1 MKEVDYLIVGFGLA
15 GMAFCDKL
23 EQNKKSFF
31 VIDKQT
37 EAASRV
43 AAGLINPVILKRY
56 TLPWHGEEQFDLAKK
71 YFKRLD
77 AKLGLN
83 SVTEIPVYK
92 VFSSAEDQN
101 NWFEASDKTGLD
113 RFLKPELKTDV
124 SEKVNAKLH
133 AGEVKETVRIDI
145 SKLLDSYKNH
155 LTENNSYKMEAF
167 NYDKIEFNS
176 EDKIEYQNILAK
188 RIVFAEGY
196 GVKANPFF
204 NKLPLVGNKG
214 EYIDV
219 YAPELKLTQAL
230 KSTFFIIPLG
240 DSVYKVG
247 ATFNWNDKDCKTS
260 LEARE
265 ELVAR
270 LKQVINCEFEVVNQE
285 AAVRPTT
292 GDRRPLLGVHPKY
305 PQLAILNGLGTRG
318 TMMGPYLAN
327 KLYNHLESE
336 EALDDEIS
344 IMRFPKK
351 F

>member
-23 EQNKKSFF
+23 DQHKKTFY
-31 VIDKQT
+31 VIDKKV

-56 TLPWHGEEQFDLAKK
+56 TLPWHGEEQFDLAKA

-77 AKLGLN
+77 EKFGLN

-92 VFSSAEDQN
+92 IFSSAEDQN
-101 NWFEASDKTGLD
+101 NWFEATDKPGIE
-113 RFLKPELKTDV
+113 RFLKPQLKRDV
-124 SEKVNAKLH
+124 SVKVNAKLQ

-145 SKLLDSYKNH
+145 PKLLNTYIEYLGEKNKY
-155 LTENNSYKMEAF
+155 LQAAF
-167 NYDKIEFNS
+167 NYDKINFTADGKVEY
-176 EDKIEYQNILAK
+176 EDIRANCI
-188 RIVFAEGY
+188 IFAEGF

-214 EYIDV
+214 EYIDI
-219 YAPELKLTQAL
+219 YAPGLKLTQAL

-240 DSVYKVG
+240 GAIYKVG
-247 ATFNWNDKDCKTS
+247 ATFNWNDKDCKITS
-260 LEARE
+260 EARE
-265 ELVAR
+265 ELLAK
-270 LKQVINCEFEVVNQE
+270 LKQLINCEFEIVNQE

-292 GDRRPLLGVHPKY
+292 GDRRPLLGIHPKH

-318 TMMGPYLAN
+318 TMMGPYLAE
-327 KLYNHLESE
+327 KLYRHLEE
-336 EALDDEIS
+336 GAALDPELS
-344 IMRFPKK
+344 ILRFPKK

>member
-1 MKEVDYLIVGFGLA
+1 MKEVDYLIVGLGLA

-23 EQNKKSFF
+23 EQNEKSFF
-31 VIDKQT
+31 VIDKQV

-56 TLPWHGEEQFDLAKK
+56 TLPWQGEEQFDLAKN

-92 VFSSAEDQN
+92 IFSSAEDQN
-101 NWFEASDKTGLD
+101 NWFEASDKSGLD

-124 SEKVNAKLH
+124 SGKVYAKLH
-133 AGEVKETVRIDI
+133 AGEVKETIRIDI
-145 SKLLDSYKNH
+145 SKLLDSYKNY
-155 LTENNSYKMEAF
+155 LIENDHYKLEAF
-167 NYDKIEFNS
+167 DYDKIEFNS
-176 EDKIEYQNILAK
+176 GGGIEYNNIKAK
-188 RIVFAEGY
+188 RIVFAEGF

-214 EYIDV
+214 EYVDV

-240 DSVYKVG
+240 DDIYKVG
-247 ATFNWNDKDCKTS
+247 ATFNWNDKDCNTS

-265 ELVAR
+265 ELVAK
-270 LKQVINCEFEVVNQE
+270 LKQVISCEFDVVKQE

-292 GDRRPLLGVHPKY
+292 GDRRPLLGVHPKH

-318 TMMGPYLAN
+318 TMMGSYLAD
-327 KLYNHLESE
+327 KLYNHIENGEVLE
-336 EALDDEIS
+336 DEIS
-344 IMRFPKK
+344 ILRFPKK

>member
-1 MKEVDYLIVGFGLA
+1 MKEVDYLIVGLGLA

-23 EQNKKSFF
+23 EQNEKSFF
-31 VIDKQT
+31 VIDKQV

-56 TLPWHGEEQFDLAKK
+56 TLPWQGEEQFDLAKN

-92 VFSSAEDQN
+92 IFSSAEDQN
-101 NWFEASDKTGLD
+101 NWFEASDKSGLD
-113 RFLKPELKTDV
+113 RFLKPELKTDF
-124 SEKVNAKLH
+124 SGKVYAKLH
-133 AGEVKETVRIDI
+133 AGEVKETIRIDI
-145 SKLLDSYKNH
+145 SKLLDSYKNY
-155 LTENNSYKMEAF
+155 LIENDHYKLEAF
-167 NYDKIEFNS
+167 DYDKIEFNS
-176 EDKIEYQNILAK
+176 GGGIEYNNIKAK
-188 RIVFAEGY
+188 RIVFAEGF

-214 EYIDV
+214 EYVDV

-240 DSVYKVG
+240 DDIYKVG
-247 ATFNWNDKDCKTS
+247 ATFNWNDKDCNTS

-265 ELVAR
+265 ELVAK
-270 LKQVINCEFEVVNQE
+270 LKQVISCEFDVVKQE

-292 GDRRPLLGVHPKY
+292 GDRRPLLGVHPKH

-318 TMMGPYLAN
+318 TMMGSYLAD
-327 KLYNHLESE
+327 KLYNHIENGEVLE
-336 EALDDEIS
+336 DEIS
-344 IMRFPKK
+344 ILRFPKK